1 MPIPAPAPPAEVL
14 DFWFGPLD
22 ARGKPRPEWFRK
34 DAGFDAEIRRRFGPT
49 LAAAAA
55 HELDAWRASAESML
69 ALVVVLDQ
77 FSRNIHRGTPLAF
90 AADRK
95 ALALARSAVARG
107 DHLAMPATLARWII
121 MPFEHAE
128 DLDAQMRCVALFSVR
143 DPEDM
148 THWARLHLDIIARF
162 GRFPHRNAILGRKS
176 TPEELAFLAAGGFS
190 G

>member
-1 MPIPAPAPPAEVL
+1 MTPDTVI
-14 DFWFGPLD
+14 DFWLAAGEERWFTRNPAFDGELSVRFKEALAQ
-22 ARGKPRPEWFRK
+22 ARNG
-34 DAGFDAEIRRRFGPT
+34 AFDHWMETPWGT
-49 LAAAAA
+49 LA
-55 HELDAWRASAESML
+55 LIIL
-69 ALVVVLDQ
+69 LDQ

-95 ALALARSAVARG
+95 ALAIARMAIARG
-107 DHLAMPATLARWII
+107 DHLTMPATLARWIL

-128 DLDAQMRCVALFSVR
+128 DLDAQMRCVALSMVR
-143 DPEDM
+143 DPGDM
-148 THWARLHLDIIARF
+148 THWAKLHLDIIARF

>member
-1 MPIPAPAPPAEVL
+1 MTPDTVI
-14 DFWFGPLD
+14 DFWLAAGES
-22 ARGKPRPEWFRK
+22 RWFTRNAAFDGEMSVRFK
-34 DAGFDAEIRRRFGPT
+34 DALAKARDGAFDHWTETPKGT
-49 LAAAAA
+49 LA
-55 HELDAWRASAESML
+55 LL
-69 ALVVVLDQ
+69 ILLDQ

-95 ALALARSAVARG
+95 ALTIAKCAVARG

-128 DLDAQMRCVALFSVR
+128 DLDAQMRGVALFMVR
-143 DPEDM
+143 DPDDM
-148 THWARLHLDIIARF
+148 THWAQVHLDIIARF

-176 TPEELAFLAAGGFS
+176 TPEELAFLANGGFS